1 MKVWVR
7 SSPQLWQVADLINN
21 STVFPRLSN
30 QMLYYTDIERGGELE
45 KEDDKMERKNVET
58 GTMG

>member
-7 SSPQLWQVADLINN
+7 SSPRLRQVADLINN

-30 QMLYYTDIERGGELE
+30 QMLYYTDTERGGERE
-45 KEDDKMERKNVET
+45 KEDDKMERKNVEA